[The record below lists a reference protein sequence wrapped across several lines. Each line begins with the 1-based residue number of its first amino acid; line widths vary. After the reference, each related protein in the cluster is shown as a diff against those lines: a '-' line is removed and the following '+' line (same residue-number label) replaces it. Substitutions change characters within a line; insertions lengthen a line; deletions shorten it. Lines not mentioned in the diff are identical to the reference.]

1 MNDSFDQCND
11 HCVRFRCLMVS
22 YKITAAAVDTLSES
36 FFPCIGMDICCSACS
51 SRSAERPLSSAPT
64 QIAIGRCRS
73 VCAYTL
79 GASG

>member
-36 FFPCIGMDICCSACS
+36 FFPASESI
-51 SRSAERPLSSAPT
+51 
-64 QIAIGRCRS
+64 S
-73 VCAYTL
+73 VAQLAQADRLKVLYL
-79 GASG
+79 PRLHRWL